1 MATVKMVLPTEVIKE
16 IEFIS
21 QNSKKI
27 FGNMTKAGAEV
38 AYKNIVNNV
47 PAGMKQSGELMNC
60 LRITK
65 TYETPSDGGINT
77 KVLFSGYFTN
87 ENGVKTPAPLVANI
101 FEYGRSYESKHG
113 GITKQP
119 FLRRS
124 FNKSQIERAMLDAQR
139 KESRGLLDE

>member
-1 MATVKMVLPTEVIKE
+1 MARVKVELPTEVLKD

-21 QNSKKI
+21 KNSKKI

-47 PAGMKQSGELMNC
+47 PAGMKQSSELMNC
-60 LRITK
+60 LKITK
-65 TYETPSDGGINT
+65 IYETPSDQAINT
-77 KVLFSGYFTN
+77 KVMFSGYFTN

-101 FEYGRSYESKHG
+101 FEYGRSFESKHG
-113 GITKQP
+113 GIVKQP

-124 FNKSQIERAMLDAQR
+124 FNKNQIERAMLEAQR

>member
-1 MATVKMVLPTEVIKE
+1 MELPTELIKE
-16 IEFIS
+16 FEFIS
-21 QNSKKI
+21 RESKNI
-27 FGNMTKAGAEV
+27 FGKMTQAGAEV
-38 AYKNIVNNV
+38 AYKNIINNV
-47 PAGMKQSGELMNC
+47 SAGMKKSGELMNC
-60 LRITK
+60 LRITRV
-65 TYETPSDGGINT
+65 YETPTDNGINS

-113 GITKQP
+113 GIVKQP

-124 FNKSQIERAMLDAQR
+124 FNKNQIQRAMLEAQK